1 MAPVLYIRFIASVL
15 LLALSAYFLL
25 KFSEKFSSRVKVY
38 PLIIGVTLIA
48 IGTSLPETFVAISAI
63 IQEAPLV
70 SFGDIIGSNIA
81 NICLVLGISILIFP
95 VRIGTEKTQKNN
107 LILLFLTL
115 LFVGLFFLPE
125 TIRKTLGVLLIFFYL
140 IFLITEIIW
149 GKRGSKNEDRA
160 ALAKLEKSD
169 GNPFF
174 YLIGISLSIAGLIVS
189 SRYLVA
195 SVISISQTFNIN
207 QEIIG
212 LSLVALGTSLPEL
225 AATLTSGIKKEW
237 KLLYGDLQGSNIYNL
252 SIIGSILII
261 FSNGNYN
268 IDTFSLIYMAG
279 VVISA
284 IILSH
289 KYMGTTIPRTYGLV
303 YIAAYASYLFK
314 IYKF

>member
-1 MAPVLYIRFIASVL
+1 MPALFIRFITSVL
-15 LLALSAYFLL
+15 FLALSAYFLL
-25 KFSEKFSSRVKVY
+25 KFSEKFSSSVKIS

-63 IQEAPLV
+63 IQKAPLV

-107 LILLFLTL
+107 FILLFLTL

-140 IFLITEIIW
+140 IFLITEIVW
-149 GKRGSKNEDRA
+149 GKRGSKNEDRV
-160 ALAKLEKSD
+160 ALAKLEKSNS
-169 GNPFF
+169 NPFF
-174 YLIGISLSIAGLIVS
+174 YLIGISLSIAGLVIS
-189 SRYLVA
+189 SQYLVG
-195 SVISISQTFNIN
+195 SVILISQTFNIK
-207 QEIIG
+207 QEVIG

-225 AATLTSGIKKEW
+225 AATLTSGIKREW

-268 IDTFSLIYMAG
+268 IDTFSLIYMA
-279 VVISA
+279 VIIISA
-284 IILSH
+284 IVLSY
-289 KYMGTTIPRTYGLV
+289 KYMGTTIPRTYGLA
-303 YIAAYASYLFK
+303 YIVAYAFYLFK